1 MACVPEASEASLE
14 TEGTLGSDAYLEE
27 AGHGEGAGPLW
38 EHQPWFLPDVFLLPG
53 GLVDHEVNST
63 PSPPCT
69 RAHRVM

>member
-1 MACVPEASEASLE
+1 MASLE
-14 TEGTLGSDAYLEE
+14 AEGTLGSEKYL
-27 AGHGEGAGPLW
+27 EGAGHREGTDHQ
-38 EHQPWFLPDVFLLPG
+38 EHQPWLLPDVFLLPG